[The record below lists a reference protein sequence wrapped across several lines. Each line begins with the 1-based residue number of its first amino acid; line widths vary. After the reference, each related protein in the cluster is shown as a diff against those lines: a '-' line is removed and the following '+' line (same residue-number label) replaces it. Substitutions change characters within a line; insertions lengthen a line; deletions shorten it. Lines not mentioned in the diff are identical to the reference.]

1 MIIFEHPVFDGTNGR
16 IDIRSLFPDSKRPLK
31 VEIGFG
37 NGTFI
42 FDKALAE
49 HDTDFIG
56 IELYHKGIRSLAKRI
71 KKSSIKNL
79 IIIYANAKKVLADS
93 ILDNELAEV
102 FINFPDPWPKKR
114 HKKRRLVNINFTQL
128 IFSKLK
134 NKGNVYLA
142 TDSKD
147 YIEEMLVSFEGK
159 PGFKN
164 LLGRLKYSEKTPYPN
179 TTKYEEKSLSNGKK
193 NYYLQYQ
200 VQK

>member
-1 MIIFEHPVFDGTNGR
+1 MIIFEHPVFDGTNGK
-16 IDIRSLFPDSKRPLK
+16 IDVRSLFPDSKRPLK

-42 FDKALAE
+42 FDKAQEEPDA
-49 HDTDFIG
+49 DFIG

-71 KKSSIKNL
+71 KKYSIKNI

-93 ILDNELAEV
+93 IRDNELTEV

-128 IFSKLK
+128 IFSKLR
-134 NKGNVYLA
+134 NKGKVYLA

-147 YIEEMLVSFEGK
+147 YIKEMLVSFEGK

-164 LLGRLKYSEKTPYPN
+164 LAGRLKYSEKAPYPY
-179 TTKYEEKSLSNGKK
+179 TTNYEEKSLSNGEK
-193 NYYLQYQ
+193 NYYLQYKI
-200 VQK
+200 QK

>member
-1 MIIFEHPVFDGTNGR
+1 MIIFEHPVFDGNNGK
-16 IDIRSLFPDSKRPLK
+16 IDVRSLFPDSKRPLK

-42 FDKALAE
+42 FAKAEEEPDA
-49 HDTDFIG
+49 DFIG
-56 IELYHKGIRSLAKRI
+56 IELYHKGIRSLANRI
-71 KKSSIKNL
+71 KKSRIKNI

-93 ILDNELAEV
+93 IRDNELVEV

-114 HKKRRLVNINFTQL
+114 HKKRRLVDIDFAQL
-128 IFSKLK
+128 IYSKLI
-134 NKGNVYLA
+134 NKGKVYLA

-147 YIEEMLVSFEGK
+147 YIMEMIVAFISK

-164 LLGRLKYSEKTPYPN
+164 LAGRLNYSEKAPYPC

-193 NYYLQYQ
+193 NYYLQYEIE
-200 VQK
+200 K